1 MLKKLLFS
9 LLQAI
14 IAVFTLLI
22 LWALPSL
29 FTDDRKITFQPNQF
43 IERFTFLIKELSVP
57 ESLTYTSFSTTRG
70 VQELPLFPAVWDP
83 YLYSFIL
90 LFGGFFLALFVSSIL
105 SYLYYLSS
113 SLIKNIIHKIVFVLE
128 AIPDVMIM
136 FSLQI
141 FFMWIVRT
149 TGDSPV
155 QIFTFNEKRAYLLP
169 IVCLSILPALQMFRM
184 MILYIEEEHK
194 KQYIEVAYGKGFS
207 AGYIMRVHLLKNI
220 MIHLFNHLKTIFVFL
235 LSNLFILEF
244 IFHIDGII
252 KFLMTT
258 YSSPTIPVVLIM
270 ILLPFYIIFQTISYF
285 IKRWQKQIEG
295 EII

>member
-9 LLQAI
+9 FVQAI

-29 FTDDRKITFQPNQF
+29 FAGDGKITFQPNQF
-43 IERFTFLIKELSVP
+43 IERFSLLIKELSTP
-57 ESLTYTSFSTTRG
+57 ESLTYTAMSVRG
-70 VQELPLFPAVWDP
+70 PQEVPLFPAVWDP
-83 YLYSFIL
+83 YLYSFTI
-90 LFGGFFLALFVSSIL
+90 LFGGFILALFVSSIL
-105 SYLYYLSS
+105 SYLFYLSS
-113 SLIKNIIHKIVFVLE
+113 SWIKSIIHKVVFVLE

-136 FSLQI
+136 CGLQL
-141 FFMWIVRT
+141 FFIWMVRT

-155 QIFTFNEKRAYLLP
+155 QIFTLNEKRAYLLP
-169 IVCLSILPALQMFRM
+169 IFCLSILPALQMFRM

-207 AGYIMRVHLLKNI
+207 PGYIMRVHLFKNI

-244 IFHIDGII
+244 IFNIDGII
-252 KFLMTT
+252 KFLLTT

-270 ILLPFYIIFQTISYF
+270 ILLPFYIIFQAVTYC
-285 IKRWQKQIEG
+285 IKRWQKQIGG